1 MNLALPRLR
10 RAMMLAPIA
19 LAAAL
24 VACGGSDDND
34 TPAQQPLAL
43 TIAHI
48 NDHHSNLDAFA
59 AQTMKI
65 GGVDTQVEHVT
76 DPTRIAAY
84 GVMSTPALVVRG
96 RVVAYGRVLTKEE
109 ALKIL
114 KESLENP
121 L

>member
-1 MNLALPRLR
+1 MSLFGWGKRNGGGGEERGREEGERIVKVLGSGCPRCLEQER
-10 RAMMLAPIA
+10 NVR
-19 LAAAL
+19 AAL
-24 VACGGSDDND
+24 GE
-34 TPAQQPLAL
+34 L
-43 TIAHI
+43 
-48 NDHHSNLDAFA
+48 
-59 AQTMKI
+59 
-65 GGVDTQVEHVT
+65 GVDTEVEHVT
-76 DPTRIAAY
+76 DPARIAAY

>member
-1 MNLALPRLR
+1 MSIFGWGKRGGGGDEDKGREEGEREVKVLGSGCARCIEQER
-10 RAMMLAPIA
+10 TVR
-19 LAAAL
+19 AAL
-24 VACGGSDDND
+24 GE
-34 TPAQQPLAL
+34 L
-43 TIAHI
+43 
-48 NDHHSNLDAFA
+48 
-59 AQTMKI
+59 
-65 GGVDTQVEHVT
+65 GVDTQVEHVT

-96 RVVAYGRVLTKEE
+96 RVVSYGRVLTKED

>member
-1 MNLALPRLR
+1 
-10 RAMMLAPIA
+10 
-19 LAAAL
+19 
-24 VACGGSDDND
+24 
-34 TPAQQPLAL
+34 
-43 TIAHI
+43 
-48 NDHHSNLDAFA
+48 
-59 AQTMKI
+59 
-65 GGVDTQVEHVT
+65 VEHVT

>member
-1 MNLALPRLR
+1 MSIFRWGKRSGGGGDEGKGREEGEREVKVLGSGCTRCIEQERNVR
-10 RAMMLAPIA
+10 
-19 LAAAL
+19 AAL
-24 VACGGSDDND
+24 GE
-34 TPAQQPLAL
+34 L
-43 TIAHI
+43 
-48 NDHHSNLDAFA
+48 
-59 AQTMKI
+59 
-65 GGVDTQVEHVT
+65 GVDTQVEHVT

>member
-1 MNLALPRLR
+1 MSIFGWGKRGGGGDEDKGREEGEREVKVRGSGCARCIEQERNV
-10 RAMMLAPIA
+10 RAARGEL
-19 LAAAL
+19 
-24 VACGGSDDND
+24 
-34 TPAQQPLAL
+34 
-43 TIAHI
+43 
-48 NDHHSNLDAFA
+48 
-59 AQTMKI
+59 
-65 GGVDTQVEHVT
+65 GVDTQVEHVT

>member
-1 MNLALPRLR
+1 MSIFGWGKKSGDLKREEAGGCEAVVKVLGSGCSRCIEQERNLR
-10 RAMMLAPIA
+10 
-19 LAAAL
+19 AAL
-24 VACGGSDDND
+24 SELGMD
-34 TPAQQPLAL
+34 T
-43 TIAHI
+43 T
-48 NDHHSNLDAFA
+48 
-59 AQTMKI
+59 
-65 GGVDTQVEHVT
+65 VEHVT

>member
-1 MNLALPRLR
+1 MSIFGWGKRGGGGDEDKVREEGEREVKVLGSGCAWCIEQERNVR
-10 RAMMLAPIA
+10 
-19 LAAAL
+19 AAL
-24 VACGGSDDND
+24 GE
-34 TPAQQPLAL
+34 L
-43 TIAHI
+43 
-48 NDHHSNLDAFA
+48 
-59 AQTMKI
+59 
-65 GGVDTQVEHVT
+65 GVDTQVEHVT

>member
-1 MNLALPRLR
+1 MSIFGWGKR
-10 RAMMLAPIA
+10 
-19 LAAAL
+19 
-24 VACGGSDDND
+24 GG
-34 TPAQQPLAL
+34 
-43 TIAHI
+43 
-48 NDHHSNLDAFA
+48 
-59 AQTMKI
+59 
-65 GGVDTQVEHVT
+65 GGDEDKGREEGEREVEHVT

>member
-1 MNLALPRLR
+1 MSIFGWGKRGGGGDEDKGREEGEREVKVLGSGCARCIEQER
-10 RAMMLAPIA
+10 TVR
-19 LAAAL
+19 AAL
-24 VACGGSDDND
+24 GE
-34 TPAQQPLAL
+34 L
-43 TIAHI
+43 
-48 NDHHSNLDAFA
+48 
-59 AQTMKI
+59 
-65 GGVDTQVEHVT
+65 GVDTEVEHVT
-76 DPTRIAAY
+76 DPARIAAY